1 MIKQIYNIFKE
12 EPIFQ
17 NGYLRFL
24 YQDLKT
30 KIDLGH
36 FLFEDDTY
44 LDYHIY
50 KRQPIVRL
58 NRIIS
63 KNKNKGNGTRII
75 NQFLSTFLNKKV
87 ILKVD
92 KNNIKAIRLY
102 CKTGFKYEKDL
113 PKGYAQYSIEPTN

>member
-12 EPIFQ
+12 EPIFK

-113 PKGYAQYSIEPTN
+113 PNGYAQYCIEPSN